1 MSVNIGDEL
10 MSEYEK
16 PYKILFNAIT
26 DALKER
32 DFETAKGIL
41 VLAQIEAEEAF
52 LSFEEEKGLPE
63 IK

>member
-1 MSVNIGDEL
+1 

>member
-1 MSVNIGDEL
+1 MLHIARGGRK

-26 DALKER
+26 DALKQK

-41 VLAQIEAEEAF
+41 ILAQIKAEEAF
-52 LSFEEEKGLPE
+52 ITFGEQK
-63 IK
+63 